1 MPRFLSENLYKTS
14 SNRPY
19 WKYFSMDGVFMK
31 EIIKWTA
38 LLLFFVVLVTIMDVM
53 SDRQKLRDSL
63 IRLHVVG
70 ASDEEADQ
78 AVKLKVRDAVTVW
91 LQQEMSG
98 IHQAEQ
104 ARTYL
109 REHLAQIEE
118 IANRTLSD
126 AGFSDKARVSFLEE
140 TFPVREYDTFTLP
153 SGVYHSLRIRIG
165 EAEGKN
171 WWCVV
176 FPSLCMGS
184 TVAEMENTA
193 VSAGFD
199 KTLTETL
206 TGEKQYELRFF
217 LLDCLGM
224 LENFFHSA

>member
-1 MPRFLSENLYKTS
+1 
-14 SNRPY
+14 
-19 WKYFSMDGVFMK
+19 MDGVFMK

-38 LLLFFVVLVTIMDVM
+38 LLLVFVVAVTMVDVI
-53 SDRQKLRDSL
+53 SDRQKLHESL

-70 ASDEEADQ
+70 ASDEAADQ
-78 AVKLKVRDAVTVW
+78 AVKLRVRDAVTGW
-91 LQQEMSG
+91 LQQEMAG

-109 REHLAQIEE
+109 REHLSQIEQ
-118 IANRTLSD
+118 IANRTLAD
-126 AGFSDKARVSFLEE
+126 AGFSDRATVSFLEE

-153 SGVYHSLRIRIG
+153 SGVYHSLRICIG

-176 FPSLCMGS
+176 FPSLCLGT
-184 TVAEMENTA
+184 TVRETKDSA

-199 KTLTETL
+199 ETLTGTL
-206 TGEKQYELRFF
+206 TGEKEYELRFF

-224 LENFFHSA
+224 LENFFHQG

>member
-1 MPRFLSENLYKTS
+1 
-14 SNRPY
+14 
-19 WKYFSMDGVFMK
+19 MK

-38 LLLFFVVLVTIMDVM
+38 LLLAFVVLVTVMDVF
-53 SDRQKLRDSL
+53 SDRQKLHDSL

-70 ASDEEADQ
+70 ASDAAEDQ
-78 AVKLKVRDAVTVW
+78 QVKLRVRDAVTGW
-91 LQQEMSG
+91 LQKELSG
-98 IHQAEQ
+98 IHNADQ

-109 REHLAQIEE
+109 REHLSQIEA
-118 IANRTLSD
+118 IANETLHE
-126 AGFSDKARVSFLEE
+126 AGFSDQATVSFLEE

-165 EAEGKN
+165 AAEGKN

-176 FPSLCMGS
+176 FPSLCLG
-184 TVAEMENTA
+184 TVRDVRDTA

-199 KTLTETL
+199 ETL
-206 TGEKQYELRFF
+206 TGTLTEDGPFQIRFF

-224 LENFFHSA
+224 LENFFHME